1 MVLITQSGNVNCRPF
16 FDVGLGKSGNIVGV
30 ADGGLDQDNCYFYN
44 QSTAVMDG
52 TWTNAK

>member
-52 TWTNAK
+52 T